1 MDPHPQII
9 MAFFNGWEV
18 MVILFVALLLFGSRL
33 PELMRSLGGSV
44 REFKKGMSFD
54 EPSAGSAPPPAL
66 PQPPTQLPAPPP
78 AAGTVSRD
86 SANTPPT
93 SK

>member
-1 MDPHPQII
+1 MDPQPQIV

-44 REFKKGMSFD
+44 REFKKGMNTD
-54 EPSAGSAPPPAL
+54 EPPTGSAQPPAL
-66 PQPPTQLPAPPP
+66 PQPPDQVPAPPP

-86 SANTPPT
+86 SSNTPPI

>member
-1 MDPHPQII
+1 MDPHPQIVV
-9 MAFFNGWEV
+9 AFFNGWEV

-44 REFKKGMSFD
+44 REFKKGMNTD
-54 EPSAGSAPPPAL
+54 DPPAGSAQPPAL
-66 PQPPTQLPAPPP
+66 PQPPQLPAPPP